1 MPLEY
6 LLKRLALFLAVLF
19 GAATFN
25 FMIPRFADINPI
37 EERFQQMAAS
47 GNVSSGNTEAM
58 IKHYE
63 ARFGLDRPVWEQYV
77 RYLWNIAR
85 FDFGFSIAYFPTS
98 VGSVIA
104 QSLPWTVVLLSVVTA
119 INFVLGIAIGAL
131 ISWPGVP
138 ATVKALFPPI
148 MAFSAIPYYLI
159 GIGLIYVFAFQLGW
173 LPLGGGY
180 GIGNSPDWDFDFLSD
195 AFRHSILPA
204 MSIVLASI
212 GFNAIAMRGMMVT
225 TQGEDYMLLAEA
237 KGVKGW
243 RLFTWYGIR
252 NAMLPQ
258 VTGLALSLG
267 HIVSGAVL
275 VEVVFS
281 YPGIGAT
288 LLQAIRSFDY
298 TLLYGVVYLVILSI
312 AVATLILDL
321 IYPRIDPRITFADR
335 G

>member
-1 MPLEY
+1 MPAEY
-6 LLKRLALFLAVLF
+6 LLKRLALFVAVLW

-25 FMIPRFADINPI
+25 FLLPRLADINPI
-37 EERFQQMAAS
+37 EERFQQLASS
-47 GNVSSGNTEAM
+47 GNVSSGITEAM
-58 IKHYE
+58 IRSYE
-63 ARFGLDRPVWEQYV
+63 RRFGLDRPIWEQYL
-77 RYLWNIAR
+77 RYIWNVAR
-85 FDFGFSIAYFPTS
+85 FDFGFSIAYFPTT
-98 VGSVIA
+98 VGSVMA
-104 QSLPWTVVLLSVVTA
+104 QALPWTIVLLTVVTA

-131 ISWPGVP
+131 ISWPSVP
-138 ATVKALFPPI
+138 KTVKVLFPPI
-148 MAFSAIPYYLI
+148 MSFSAIPYYLI

-180 GIGNSPDWDFDFLSD
+180 SIGASARWSVDFVLD
-195 AFRHSILPA
+195 AARHSLLPA

-281 YPGIGAT
+281 YPGVGAI
-288 LLQAIRSFDY
+288 LLQAIRGFDY
-298 TLLYGVVYLVILSI
+298 TLLYGLVYLVILSI
-312 AVATLILDL
+312 AIATLILDL
-321 IYPRIDPRITFADR
+321 IYPRIDPRITYMDR

>member
-1 MPLEY
+1 MPAEY
-6 LLKRLALFLAVLF
+6 LLKRLALFVAVLW

-25 FMIPRFADINPI
+25 FMLPRMADINPI
-37 EERFQQMAAS
+37 EERFQQLAAS

-58 IKHYE
+58 IRSYE
-63 ARFGLDRPVWEQYV
+63 RRFGLDRPIWEQYI
-77 RYLWNIAR
+77 RYIWNVAR
-85 FDFGFSIAYFPTS
+85 FDFGFSIAYFPTT
-98 VGSVIA
+98 VGSVMA
-104 QSLPWTVVLLSVVTA
+104 QALPWTIVLLTVVTA
-119 INFVLGIAIGAL
+119 INFVLGVAIGAL
-131 ISWPGVP
+131 ISWPSVP
-138 ATVKALFPPI
+138 KTVKVLFPPI
-148 MAFSAIPYYLI
+148 MSFSAIPYYLI
-159 GIGLIYVFAFQLGW
+159 GIGLIYIFAFQLGW

-180 GIGNSPDWDFDFLSD
+180 SIGASTEWSVDFVLD
-195 AFRHSILPA
+195 AARHSLLPA
-204 MSIVLASI
+204 LSIVLASI

-281 YPGIGAT
+281 YPGVGAM
-288 LLQAIRSFDY
+288 LLQAIRGFDY
-298 TLLYGVVYLVILSI
+298 TLLYGLVYLVILSI
-312 AVATLILDL
+312 AIATLILDL
-321 IYPRIDPRITFADR
+321 IYPRIDPRITYMQK

>member
-1 MPLEY
+1 MPAEY
-6 LLKRLALFLAVLF
+6 LLKRLALFVAVLW

-25 FMIPRFADINPI
+25 FMLPRLADINPI
-37 EERFQQMAAS
+37 EERFQQLAAS

-58 IKHYE
+58 IKSYE
-63 ARFGLDRPVWEQYV
+63 RRFGLDRPIWEQYL
-77 RYLWNIAR
+77 RYIWNVAR
-85 FDFGFSIAYFPTS
+85 FDFGFSIAYFPTT
-98 VGSVIA
+98 VGSVMA
-104 QSLPWTVVLLSVVTA
+104 QALPWTIVLLTVVTA
-119 INFVLGIAIGAL
+119 INFVLGVAIGAL

-138 ATVKALFPPI
+138 KTVKVLFPPI
-148 MAFSAIPYYLI
+148 MSFSAIPYYLI
-159 GIGLIYVFAFQLGW
+159 GIGLIYIFAFQLGW

-180 GIGNSPDWDFDFLSD
+180 SIGASTEWSIDFMLD
-195 AFRHSILPA
+195 AARHSLLPA
-204 MSIVLASI
+204 LSIVLASI

-281 YPGIGAT
+281 YPGVGAM
-288 LLQAIRSFDY
+288 LLQAIRGFDY
-298 TLLYGVVYLVILSI
+298 TLLYGLVYLVILSI
-312 AVATLILDL
+312 AIATLILDL
-321 IYPRIDPRITFADR
+321 IYPRIDPRITYMHK

>member
-1 MPLEY
+1 MPAEY
-6 LLKRLALFLAVLF
+6 LLKRLALFVAVLW

-25 FMIPRFADINPI
+25 FMLPRMADINPI
-37 EERFQQMAAS
+37 EERFQQLAAS

-58 IKHYE
+58 IRSYE
-63 ARFGLDRPVWEQYV
+63 RRFGLDRPIWEQYL
-77 RYLWNIAR
+77 RYIWNVAR
-85 FDFGFSIAYFPTS
+85 FDFGFSIAYFPTT
-98 VGSVIA
+98 VGSVMA
-104 QSLPWTVVLLSVVTA
+104 QALPWTIVLLTVVTA
-119 INFVLGIAIGAL
+119 INFVLGVAIGAL
-131 ISWPGVP
+131 ISWPSVP
-138 ATVKALFPPI
+138 KTVKVLFPPI
-148 MAFSAIPYYLI
+148 MSFSAIPYYLI
-159 GIGLIYVFAFQLGW
+159 GIGLIYIFAFQLGW

-180 GIGNSPDWDFDFLSD
+180 SIGASTEWSVDFVLD
-195 AFRHSILPA
+195 AARHSLLPA
-204 MSIVLASI
+204 LSIVLASI

-281 YPGIGAT
+281 YPGVGAM
-288 LLQAIRSFDY
+288 LLQAIRGFDY
-298 TLLYGVVYLVILSI
+298 TLLYGLVYLVILSI
-312 AVATLILDL
+312 AIATLILDL
-321 IYPRIDPRITFADR
+321 IYPRIDPRITYMHK

>member
-1 MPLEY
+1 MPAEY
-6 LLKRLALFLAVLF
+6 LLKRLALFVAVLW

-25 FMIPRFADINPI
+25 FLLPRLADINPI
-37 EERFQQMAAS
+37 EERFQQLAAS

-58 IKHYE
+58 IRSYE
-63 ARFGLDRPVWEQYV
+63 RRFGLDRPIWEQYI
-77 RYLWNIAR
+77 RYIWNVAR
-85 FDFGFSIAYFPTS
+85 FDFGFSIAYFPTT
-98 VGSVIA
+98 VGSVMA
-104 QSLPWTVVLLSVVTA
+104 QALPWTIVLLTVVTA

-131 ISWPGVP
+131 ISWPSVP
-138 ATVKALFPPI
+138 KTVKVLFPPI
-148 MAFSAIPYYLI
+148 MSFSAIPYYLI

-180 GIGNSPDWDFDFLSD
+180 SIGASARWSVDFVLD
-195 AFRHSILPA
+195 AARHSLLPA

-281 YPGIGAT
+281 YPGVGAM
-288 LLQAIRSFDY
+288 LLQAIRGFDY
-298 TLLYGVVYLVILSI
+298 TLLYGLVYLVILSI
-312 AVATLILDL
+312 AIATLILDL
-321 IYPRIDPRITFADR
+321 IYPRIDPRITYMDR